1 MFPFMIR
8 IYGIGGYEEV
18 GRNMTCIEVDEEAII
33 LDMGLY
39 MDRFVA
45 LQEKGIEMSYENLL
59 AEDAIPDDGTITHLK
74 KKVKGIVIS
83 HAHLDHIGAIKWLYS
98 RYNAPVITT
107 PYTAEIIE
115 KNAKVKKLIRVNINS
130 SYKISKN
137 IGIEFIN
144 VTHSVPQAAI
154 INVKTKYGNILYGLD
169 YKNDSHP
176 IVGRKTNIKKLKEL
190 DDVLLLIADSTNA
203 DEKKKTFSEVIAKEM
218 LRDIMLGMETNK
230 HGIFITTFSSHI
242 ARQKSI
248 LSIVKTLGRKAVFIG
263 RSMYDYIE
271 SAEKLKIVDFSE
283 AEKIKVP
290 KKNSKKLEELNK
302 RKDEY
307 VFIVTGGMGEK
318 NAVLTQLA
326 DDKLPLKISP
336 QDFVIFSCNVIPTP
350 TIRANRQIL
359 EQKLH
364 RKKARIFK
372 DIHVSGHAAREDL
385 RDLIKITEPRH
396 ILPAHG
402 SIDKTASLA
411 ALAGEMG
418 YELGKNVHMIQNGQ
432 SISI

>member
-1 MFPFMIR
+1 MIR

-59 AEDAIPDDGTITHLK
+59 AEDAIPDDGAIAHLK
-74 KKVKGIVIS
+74 KKVKGIVVS

-130 SYKISKN
+130 SYKISRN

-154 INVKTKYGNILYGLD
+154 INVKTKYGSILYGLD

-203 DEKKKTFSEVIAKEM
+203 NEEKKTFSEVIAKEM

-326 DDKLPLKISP
+326 DDRLPLKISP

-402 SIDKTASLA
+402 RIDKTASLA